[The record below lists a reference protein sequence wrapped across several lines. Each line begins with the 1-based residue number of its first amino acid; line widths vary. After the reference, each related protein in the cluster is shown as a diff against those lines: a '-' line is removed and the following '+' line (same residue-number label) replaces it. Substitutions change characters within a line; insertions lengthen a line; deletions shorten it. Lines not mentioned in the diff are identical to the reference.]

1 MAVAVAHMRN
11 SRHRPSRRSWTEIAE
26 WYERYQEPLLAYLAQ
41 LTRSVHDAED
51 IAQEAFLHLWFA
63 RSSGPIHNPKAFL
76 FTTAS
81 NLMRDKC
88 RLAHTHA
95 MKAAVPLEDIDIAD
109 LSEPSQVV
117 ESEQALA
124 LIVRTLE
131 QLRPSTRKAFVLDR
145 IELCSHPQIAARMG
159 VTVSMVEK
167 HISYAMTAL
176 ECSGF
181 EQPRHTGGRRGKRPT
196 RKRYNAST
204 VQPLRLS
211 A

>member
-1 MAVAVAHMRN
+1 MAVAVARMRN
-11 SRHRPSRRSWTEIAE
+11 SRHKPSRESWMNIAE
-26 WYERYQEPLLAYLAQ
+26 WYERYEEPLLGYLAQ

-81 NLMRDKC
+81 NLVRDKC

-95 MKAAVPLEDIDIAD
+95 MKAAVPLEDVDVTD
-109 LSEPSQVV
+109 SSEPSQVV

-124 LIVRTLE
+124 QIVKTLE
-131 QLRPSTRKAFVLDR
+131 QLRPSTQKAFILDR
-145 IELCSHPQIAARMG
+145 VELCSHPQIAARMG
-159 VTVSMVEK
+159 ITVSMVEK

-176 ECSGF
+176 EGNGF
-181 EQPRHTGGRRGKRPT
+181 EQPRHTGGRRRNRAV
-196 RKRYNAST
+196 RKRRRGT
-204 VQPLRLS
+204 QLEPMRLS